1 MASPKGYNRYN
12 MPYTKNPNLPQV
24 RMQAVKLT
32 RSGWS
37 TRKVARHLG
46 FNQSTIVK
54 WIKKAPQDGR
64 LVIPTKS
71 SRPHSHPKTLDWQT
85 RQKIFDLRI
94 KTHGRCA
101 EVIQKM
107 LSDQD
112 IKVSLSTVKRT
123 LKRNGLLKEKSPWKK
138 YHQSGERPSA
148 LNPGDLVEID
158 TIHLWKNQKERLYVY
173 TLLDVNSRW
182 AYAYATKKLSARNTI
197 EFVKRAKR
205 QSLFDFKCLQSDHG
219 PEFSPHFTRSIKE
232 RHRHSRV
239 RKPNDNAHVE
249 RFNRTI
255 QTELL
260 RDIPLDVDII
270 NGHLKQYLKYYNQER
285 LHLGINLQ
293 TPWQILTKVMPS
305 Y

>member
-1 MASPKGYNRYN
+1 
-12 MPYTKNPNLPQV
+12 MPYITNPRLPQV
-24 RMQAVKLT
+24 RMQAVKLV

-46 FNQSTIVK
+46 FSQSAIVR
-54 WIKKAPQDGR
+54 WVKKAPTDER
-64 LVIPTKS
+64 SVIPTKS
-71 SRPHSHPKTLDWQT
+71 SRPHSHPKEIDWKIK
-85 RQKIFDLRI
+85 RKIFDLRI
-94 KTHGRCA
+94 KTKGRCS

-107 LSDQD
+107 LDDQGV
-112 IKVSLSTVKRT
+112 KVSLSTVKRT

-138 YHQSGERPSA
+138 YHQSGERPKA

-158 TIHLWKNQKERLYVY
+158 TIHLWKNKKERLYVY

-182 AYAYATKKLSARNTI
+182 AYAYATKKLSAKNTI
-197 EFVKRAKR
+197 DFLKRAR
-205 QSLFDFKCLQSDHG
+205 RNSSFDFKCLQSDHG
-219 PEFSPHFTRSIKE
+219 PEFSSHFTRSIKE

-239 RKPNDNAHVE
+239 RRPNDNAHLE
-249 RFNRTI
+249 RFNRTV

-260 RDIPLDVDII
+260 RHIPLDVGII
-270 NGHLKQYLKYYNQER
+270 NGHLKKYLKYYNQER
-285 LHLGINLQ
+285 PHLGINLQ